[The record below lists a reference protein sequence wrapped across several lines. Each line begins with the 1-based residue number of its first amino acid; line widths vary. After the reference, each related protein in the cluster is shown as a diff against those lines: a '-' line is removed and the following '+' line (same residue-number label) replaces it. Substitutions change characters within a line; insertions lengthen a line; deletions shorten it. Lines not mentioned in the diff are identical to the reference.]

1 MKKYHIIA
9 AMGLAGVML
18 GGCADN
24 DIDVFTVEK
33 PQSVADYEYLDS
45 YGDLKSYVDRSAHPN
60 FLLGTAISAADYNK
74 KGLVFLL
81 TNSNFDIVTLGN
93 AMKYAS
99 CVADN
104 GDMDFGTVSTFIDNA
119 RTAGIQ
125 VYGHTLC
132 WHEQQNVKWLNKL
145 IADKEIPI
153 DPDAS
158 NEVEDAMRTYTGLT
172 EFPFYVMG
180 YKPEIIDGIL
190 TVPEYPGSWY
200 QFFVM
205 DGLSFEEG
213 REYKV
218 TARIKGSKAGSV
230 NVQLGNWGALQEK
243 KLDFTEEWT
252 EASCTMNPQ
261 TVTTGFC
268 VFQPGTYDGKLEI
281 EWVKISHVEA
291 QSVKYYESLIT
302 NGDADAGE
310 SENVISREPG
320 AADIQAAVVDDALG
334 TGKVFVSRIG
344 GSPANAWDSQFFI
357 KFNSPLQEGD
367 KIRVSF
373 RYRCDDTRSID
384 TQAHGAPGSYHY
396 WSCIGT
402 LNATPQWQDHS
413 WMGTVS
419 ADFAGSD
426 GFQSI
431 AFNLSSVADAG
442 NFYIDDI
449 VAEIERSGNTIPLT
463 PEEKAQVLED
473 EMARWI
479 KGMMEATQGYVK
491 AWDVV
496 NEPLSGGPWGQ
507 RYDLQHA
514 ATTSDPSN
522 KFFWQDYLGDDYV
535 RVPIKYARQYF
546 AENGGNPDELKLFI
560 NDYNLES
567 DWDDNQK
574 LKSLIQWIEQ
584 WESDGVTKIDG
595 IGSQMHISYYM
606 NPETQKSKEEHV
618 VKMLELMA
626 ATGKLVR
633 ITEFDMG
640 LVDENGNDVPTE
652 QVTLEQHKLMSDYYK
667 FIIRKYL
674 EIVPVEQQFGITMW
688 CQTDSPEGS
697 GWRPNSP
704 VGIWDSNF
712 NRKPAYAG
720 VAEGLSGQE

>member
-1 MKKYHIIA
+1 
-9 AMGLAGVML
+9 MGLAGVML

-33 PQSVADYEYLDS
+33 PQSVADYEYLDA
-45 YGDLKSYVDRSAHPN
+45 YGDLKSYIDRSAHPN

-81 TNSNFDIVTLGN
+81 SNSNFDIVTLGN

-99 CVADN
+99 CVADD
-104 GDMDFGTVSTFIDNA
+104 GTMDFGTVGTFIDNA
-119 RTAGIQ
+119 RAAGMQ

-145 IADKEIPI
+145 IADKEIEI
-153 DPDAS
+153 DPDAAT
-158 NEVEDAMRTYTGLT
+158 EVEDAKTTYAGLT
-172 EFPFYVMG
+172 EFPYYVMG

-205 DGLSFEEG
+205 DGLSFVEG

-218 TARIKGSKAGSV
+218 TAKIKGSQAGSL

-243 KLDFTEEWT
+243 KLDFTEEWS

-261 TVTTGFC
+261 TVTSGFC
-268 VFQPGTYDGKLEI
+268 VFQPGTYEGKLEI

-291 QSVKYYESLIT
+291 PSVKYYESLIT
-302 NGDADAGE
+302 CGDADAGE

-384 TQAHGAPGSYHY
+384 TQAHGAPGSYHHRA
-396 WSCIGT
+396 CIGT

-633 ITEFDMG
+633 ITELDMG
-640 LVDENGNDVPTE
+640 LVDENGNDVPTD

>member
-1 MKKYHIIA
+1 M
-9 AMGLAGVML
+9 
-18 GGCADN
+18 
-24 DIDVFTVEK
+24 FTVEK
-33 PQSVADYEYLDS
+33 PQSVADYEYLDA
-45 YGDLKSYVDRSAHPN
+45 YGDLKSYIDRSAHPN

-81 TNSNFDIVTLGN
+81 SNSNFDIVTLGN

-99 CVADN
+99 CVADD
-104 GDMDFGTVSTFIDNA
+104 GTMDFGTVGTFIDNA
-119 RTAGIQ
+119 RAAGMQ

-145 IADKEIPI
+145 IADKEIEI
-153 DPDAS
+153 DPDAAT
-158 NEVEDAMRTYTGLT
+158 EVEDAKTTYAGLT
-172 EFPFYVMG
+172 EFPYYVMG

-205 DGLSFEEG
+205 DGLSFVEG

-218 TARIKGSKAGSV
+218 TAKIKGSQAGSL

-243 KLDFTEEWT
+243 KLDFTEEWS

-261 TVTTGFC
+261 TVTSGFC
-268 VFQPGTYDGKLEI
+268 VFQPGTYEGKLEI

-291 QSVKYYESLIT
+291 PSVKYYESLIT
-302 NGDADAGE
+302 CGDADAGE

-384 TQAHGAPGSYHY
+384 TQAHGAPGSYHH
-396 WSCIGT
+396 WACIGT

-431 AFNLSSVADAG
+431 AFNLSSGADAG

-633 ITEFDMG
+633 ITELDMG
-640 LVDENGNDVPTE
+640 LVDENGNDVPTD

>member
-1 MKKYHIIA
+1 
-9 AMGLAGVML
+9 MGLAGVML

-33 PQSVADYEYLDS
+33 PQSVADYEYLDA
-45 YGDLKSYVDRSAHPN
+45 YGDLKSYIDRSAHPN

-81 TNSNFDIVTLGN
+81 SNSNFDIVTLGN

-99 CVADN
+99 CVADD
-104 GDMDFGTVSTFIDNA
+104 GTMDFGTVGTFIDNA
-119 RTAGIQ
+119 RAAGMQ

-132 WHEQQNVKWLNKL
+132 WHEQQNVKWLNTL
-145 IADKEIPI
+145 IADKEIEI
-153 DPDAS
+153 DPDAAT
-158 NEVEDAMRTYTGLT
+158 EVEDAKTTYAGLT
-172 EFPFYVMG
+172 EFPYYVMG

-205 DGLSFEEG
+205 DGLSFVEG

-218 TARIKGSKAGSV
+218 TAKIKGSQAGSL

-243 KLDFTEEWT
+243 KLDFTEEWS

-261 TVTTGFC
+261 TVTSGFC
-268 VFQPGTYDGKLEI
+268 VFQPGTYEGKLEI

-291 QSVKYYESLIT
+291 PSVKYYESLIT
-302 NGDADAGE
+302 CGDADAGE

-384 TQAHGAPGSYHY
+384 TQAHGAPGSYHH
-396 WSCIGT
+396 WACIGT

-633 ITEFDMG
+633 ITELDMG
-640 LVDENGNDVPTE
+640 LVDENGNDVPTD

>member
-1 MKKYHIIA
+1 
-9 AMGLAGVML
+9 MGLAGVML

-33 PQSVADYEYLDS
+33 PQSVADYEYLDA
-45 YGDLKSYVDRSAHPN
+45 YGDLKSYIDRSAHPN

-81 TNSNFDIVTLGN
+81 SNSNFDIVTLGN

-99 CVADN
+99 CVADD
-104 GDMDFGTVSTFIDNA
+104 GTMDFGTVGTFIDNA
-119 RTAGIQ
+119 RAAGMQ

-145 IADKEIPI
+145 IADKEIEI
-153 DPDAS
+153 DPDAAT
-158 NEVEDAMRTYTGLT
+158 EVEDAKTTYAGLT
-172 EFPFYVMG
+172 EFPYYVMG

-205 DGLSFEEG
+205 DGLSFVEG

-218 TARIKGSKAGSV
+218 TAKIKGSQAGSL
-230 NVQLGNWGALQEK
+230 NVQLGSWGALQEK
-243 KLDFTEEWT
+243 KLDFTEEWS

-261 TVTTGFC
+261 TVTSGFC
-268 VFQPGTYDGKLEI
+268 VFQPGTYEGKLEI

-291 QSVKYYESLIT
+291 PSVKYYESLIT
-302 NGDADAGE
+302 SGDADAGE

>member
-1 MKKYHIIA
+1 M
-9 AMGLAGVML
+9 
-18 GGCADN
+18 
-24 DIDVFTVEK
+24 
-33 PQSVADYEYLDS
+33 ADYEYLDA
-45 YGDLKSYVDRSAHPN
+45 YGDLKSYIDRSAHPN

-81 TNSNFDIVTLGN
+81 SNSNFDIVTLGN

-99 CVADN
+99 CVADD
-104 GDMDFGTVSTFIDNA
+104 GTMDFGTVGTFIDNA
-119 RTAGIQ
+119 RAAGMQ

-145 IADKEIPI
+145 IADKEIEI
-153 DPDAS
+153 DPDAAT
-158 NEVEDAMRTYTGLT
+158 EVEDAKTTYAGLT
-172 EFPFYVMG
+172 EFPYYVMG

-205 DGLSFEEG
+205 DGLSFVEG

-218 TARIKGSKAGSV
+218 TAKIKGSQAGSL

-243 KLDFTEEWT
+243 KLDFTEEWS

-261 TVTTGFC
+261 TVTSGFC
-268 VFQPGTYDGKLEI
+268 VFQPGTYEGKLEI

-291 QSVKYYESLIT
+291 PSVKYYESLIT
-302 NGDADAGE
+302 CGDADAGE

-384 TQAHGAPGSYHY
+384 TQAHGAPGSYHH
-396 WSCIGT
+396 WACIGT

-633 ITEFDMG
+633 ITELDMG
-640 LVDENGNDVPTE
+640 LVDENGNDVPTD

>member
-1 MKKYHIIA
+1 
-9 AMGLAGVML
+9 MGLAGVML

-33 PQSVADYEYLDS
+33 PQSVADYEYLDA
-45 YGDLKSYVDRSAHPN
+45 YGDLKSYIDRSAHPN

-81 TNSNFDIVTLGN
+81 SNSNFDIVTLGN

-99 CVADN
+99 CVADD
-104 GDMDFGTVSTFIDNA
+104 GTMDFGTVGTFIDNA
-119 RTAGIQ
+119 RAAGMQ

-145 IADKEIPI
+145 IADKEIEI
-153 DPDAS
+153 DPDAAT
-158 NEVEDAMRTYTGLT
+158 EVEDAKTTYAGLT
-172 EFPFYVMG
+172 EFPYYVMD

-205 DGLSFEEG
+205 DGLSFVEG

-218 TARIKGSKAGSV
+218 TAKIKGSQAGSL
-230 NVQLGNWGALQEK
+230 NVQLGSWGALQEK
-243 KLDFTEEWT
+243 KLDFTEEWS

-261 TVTTGFC
+261 TVTSGFC
-268 VFQPGTYDGKLEI
+268 VFQPGTYEGKLEI

-291 QSVKYYESLIT
+291 PSVKYYESLIT
-302 NGDADAGE
+302 SGDADSGE

-384 TQAHGAPGSYHY
+384 TQAHGAPGSYHH

-633 ITEFDMG
+633 ITELDMG
-640 LVDENGNDVPTE
+640 LVDENGNDVPTD

>member
-1 MKKYHIIA
+1 
-9 AMGLAGVML
+9 MGLAGVML

-33 PQSVADYEYLDS
+33 PQSVADYEYLDA
-45 YGDLKSYVDRSAHPN
+45 YGDLKSYIDRSAHPN

-81 TNSNFDIVTLGN
+81 SNSNFDIVTLGN

-99 CVADN
+99 CVADD
-104 GDMDFGTVSTFIDNA
+104 GTMDFGTVGTFIDNA
-119 RTAGIQ
+119 RAAGMQ

-145 IADKEIPI
+145 IADKEIEI
-153 DPDAS
+153 DPDAAT
-158 NEVEDAMRTYTGLT
+158 EVEDAKTTYAGLT
-172 EFPFYVMG
+172 EFPYYVMG

-205 DGLSFEEG
+205 DGLSFVEG

-218 TARIKGSKAGSV
+218 TAKIKGSQAGSL
-230 NVQLGNWGALQEK
+230 NVQLGSWGALQEK
-243 KLDFTEEWT
+243 KLDFTEEWS

-261 TVTTGFC
+261 TVTSGFC
-268 VFQPGTYDGKLEI
+268 VFQPGTYEGKLEI

-291 QSVKYYESLIT
+291 PSVKYYESLIT
-302 NGDADAGE
+302 SGDADSGE

-384 TQAHGAPGSYHY
+384 TQAHGAPGSYHH

-633 ITEFDMG
+633 ITELDMG

>member
-1 MKKYHIIA
+1 
-9 AMGLAGVML
+9 MGLAGVML

-33 PQSVADYEYLDS
+33 PQSVADYEYLDA
-45 YGDLKSYVDRSAHPN
+45 YGDLKSYIDRSAHPN

-81 TNSNFDIVTLGN
+81 SNSNFDIVTLGN

-99 CVADN
+99 CVADD
-104 GDMDFGTVSTFIDNA
+104 GTMDFGTVGTFIDNA
-119 RTAGIQ
+119 RAAGMQ

-145 IADKEIPI
+145 IADKEIEI
-153 DPDAS
+153 DPDAAT
-158 NEVEDAMRTYTGLT
+158 EVEDAKTTYAGLT
-172 EFPFYVMG
+172 EFPYYVMG

-205 DGLSFEEG
+205 DGLSFVEG

-218 TARIKGSKAGSV
+218 TAKIKGSQAGSL

-243 KLDFTEEWT
+243 KLDFTEEWS

-261 TVTTGFC
+261 TVTSGFC
-268 VFQPGTYDGKLEI
+268 VFQPGTYEGKLEI

-291 QSVKYYESLIT
+291 PSVKYYESLIT
-302 NGDADAGE
+302 CGDADAGE

-384 TQAHGAPGSYHY
+384 TQAHGAPGSYHH
-396 WSCIGT
+396 WACIGT

-633 ITEFDMG
+633 ITELDMG
-640 LVDENGNDVPTE
+640 LVDENGNDVPTD

>member
-1 MKKYHIIA
+1 
-9 AMGLAGVML
+9 MGLAGVML

-33 PQSVADYEYLDS
+33 PQSVADYEYLDA
-45 YGDLKSYVDRSAHPN
+45 YGDLKSYIDRSAHPN

-81 TNSNFDIVTLGN
+81 SNSNFDIVTLGN

-99 CVADN
+99 CVADD
-104 GDMDFGTVSTFIDNA
+104 GTMDFGTVGTFIDNA
-119 RTAGIQ
+119 RAAGMQ

-145 IADKEIPI
+145 IADKEIEI
-153 DPDAS
+153 DPDAAT
-158 NEVEDAMRTYTGLT
+158 EVEDAKTTYAGLT
-172 EFPFYVMG
+172 EFPYYVMG

-205 DGLSFEEG
+205 DGLSFVEG

-218 TARIKGSKAGSV
+218 TAKIKGSQAGSL
-230 NVQLGNWGALQEK
+230 NVQLGSWGALQEK
-243 KLDFTEEWT
+243 KLDFTEEWS

-261 TVTTGFC
+261 TVTSGFC
-268 VFQPGTYDGKLEI
+268 VFQPGTYEGKLEI

-291 QSVKYYESLIT
+291 PSVKYYESLIT
-302 NGDADAGE
+302 SGDADSGE

>member
-1 MKKYHIIA
+1 
-9 AMGLAGVML
+9 MGLAGVML

-33 PQSVADYEYLDS
+33 PQSVADYEYLDA
-45 YGDLKSYVDRSAHPN
+45 YGDLKSYIDRSAHPN

-81 TNSNFDIVTLGN
+81 SNSNFDIVTLGN

-99 CVADN
+99 CVADD
-104 GDMDFGTVSTFIDNA
+104 GTMDFGTVGTFIDNA
-119 RTAGIQ
+119 RAAGMQ

-145 IADKEIPI
+145 IADKEIEI
-153 DPDAS
+153 DPDAAT
-158 NEVEDAMRTYTGLT
+158 EVEDAKTTYAGLT
-172 EFPFYVMG
+172 EFPYYVMG

-205 DGLSFEEG
+205 DGLSFVEG

-218 TARIKGSKAGSV
+218 TAKIKGSQAGSL
-230 NVQLGNWGALQEK
+230 NVQLGSWGALQEK
-243 KLDFTEEWT
+243 KLDFTEEWS

-261 TVTTGFC
+261 TVTSGFC
-268 VFQPGTYDGKLEI
+268 VFQPGTYEGKLEI

-291 QSVKYYESLIT
+291 PSVKYYESLIT
-302 NGDADAGE
+302 SGDADSGE

-334 TGKVFVSRIG
+334 TGKVFVGRIG

-384 TQAHGAPGSYHY
+384 TQAHGAPGSYHH

-633 ITEFDMG
+633 ITELDMG
-640 LVDENGNDVPTE
+640 LVDENGNDVPTD

>member
-1 MKKYHIIA
+1 
-9 AMGLAGVML
+9 MGLAGVML

-33 PQSVADYEYLDS
+33 PQSVADYEYLDA
-45 YGDLKSYVDRSAHPN
+45 YGDLKSYIDRSAHPN

-81 TNSNFDIVTLGN
+81 SNSNFDIVTLGN

-99 CVADN
+99 CVADD
-104 GDMDFGTVSTFIDNA
+104 GTMDFGTVGTFIDNA
-119 RTAGIQ
+119 RAAGMQ

-145 IADKEIPI
+145 IADKEIEI
-153 DPDAS
+153 DPDAAT
-158 NEVEDAMRTYTGLT
+158 EVEDAKTTYAGLT
-172 EFPFYVMG
+172 EFPYYVMG
-180 YKPEIIDGIL
+180 YKPEIIYGIL

-205 DGLSFEEG
+205 DGLSFVEG

-218 TARIKGSKAGSV
+218 TAKIKGSQAGSL

-243 KLDFTEEWT
+243 KLDFTEEWS

-261 TVTTGFC
+261 TVTSGFC
-268 VFQPGTYDGKLEI
+268 VFQPGTYEGKLEI

-291 QSVKYYESLIT
+291 PSVKYYESLIT
-302 NGDADAGE
+302 CGDADAGE

-384 TQAHGAPGSYHY
+384 TQAHGAPGSYHH
-396 WSCIGT
+396 WACIGT

-633 ITEFDMG
+633 ITELDMG
-640 LVDENGNDVPTE
+640 LVDENGNDVPTD

>member
-1 MKKYHIIA
+1 
-9 AMGLAGVML
+9 
-18 GGCADN
+18 
-24 DIDVFTVEK
+24 
-33 PQSVADYEYLDS
+33 
-45 YGDLKSYVDRSAHPN
+45 
-60 FLLGTAISAADYNK
+60 
-74 KGLVFLL
+74 
-81 TNSNFDIVTLGN
+81 
-93 AMKYAS
+93 
-99 CVADN
+99 
-104 GDMDFGTVSTFIDNA
+104 
-119 RTAGIQ
+119 
-125 VYGHTLC
+125 
-132 WHEQQNVKWLNKL
+132 
-145 IADKEIPI
+145 
-153 DPDAS
+153 
-158 NEVEDAMRTYTGLT
+158 
-172 EFPFYVMG
+172 MG

-205 DGLSFEEG
+205 DGLSFVEG

-218 TARIKGSKAGSV
+218 TAKIKGSQAGSL

-243 KLDFTEEWT
+243 KLDFTEEWS

-261 TVTTGFC
+261 TVTSGFC
-268 VFQPGTYDGKLEI
+268 VFQPGTYEGKLEI

-291 QSVKYYESLIT
+291 PSVKYYESLIT
-302 NGDADAGE
+302 CGDADAGE

-384 TQAHGAPGSYHY
+384 TQAHGAPGSYHH
-396 WSCIGT
+396 WACIGT

-633 ITEFDMG
+633 ITELDMG
-640 LVDENGNDVPTE
+640 LVDENGNDVPTD

>member
-1 MKKYHIIA
+1 
-9 AMGLAGVML
+9 
-18 GGCADN
+18 
-24 DIDVFTVEK
+24 
-33 PQSVADYEYLDS
+33 
-45 YGDLKSYVDRSAHPN
+45 
-60 FLLGTAISAADYNK
+60 
-74 KGLVFLL
+74 
-81 TNSNFDIVTLGN
+81 
-93 AMKYAS
+93 
-99 CVADN
+99 
-104 GDMDFGTVSTFIDNA
+104 
-119 RTAGIQ
+119 
-125 VYGHTLC
+125 
-132 WHEQQNVKWLNKL
+132 
-145 IADKEIPI
+145 
-153 DPDAS
+153 
-158 NEVEDAMRTYTGLT
+158 
-172 EFPFYVMG
+172 MG

-205 DGLSFEEG
+205 DGLSFVEG

-218 TARIKGSKAGSV
+218 TAKIKGSQAGSL

-243 KLDFTEEWT
+243 KLDFTEEWS

-261 TVTTGFC
+261 TVTSGFC
-268 VFQPGTYDGKLEI
+268 VFQPGTYEGKLEI

-291 QSVKYYESLIT
+291 PSVKYYESLIT
-302 NGDADAGE
+302 CGDADAGE

-384 TQAHGAPGSYHY
+384 TQAHGAPGSYHH
-396 WSCIGT
+396 WACIGT

-626 ATGKLVR
+626 ATGTLVR
-633 ITEFDMG
+633 ITELDMG
-640 LVDENGNDVPTE
+640 LVDENGNDVPTD